1 MKLTRVFTILVVVLI
16 VMVHAHELSFAQDD
30 LNVDKK
36 VYMVIVNKLSLSDI
50 EKMPNLRGLIDEG
63 SLGLL
68 NVRGLNGYNGAECFI
83 TINASSKAY
92 ASNISSQFFALNNDE
107 YREAYENRVGP
118 LDGEYQIAN
127 IEIGRIYNQN
137 EDNKYA
143 PYIGALGD
151 SLHSKGFKTAVFG
164 NSDTDEEIIRYA
176 PLIPMDSKGLVDFGN
191 VDDILIEDKDYPY
204 GLKTDYD
211 RILKEISAI
220 KDRASL
226 IVIDTGDLT
235 RLSNYSNSLSDS
247 AFNEKRDMILKD
259 IDTFIG
265 DLVESIDYENSLLMI
280 ISPNSPEGRIDESIL
295 SPFVLWGRGVEKGT
309 VISSTT
315 KRAGIVANIDIG
327 PTIAKFLDVTM
338 EKSSGNVIEYSYYD
352 GDIYE
357 YINNLNSRINLT
369 SKIRSKTLT
378 TYGIISVIIM
388 VLVSTIV
395 LLKLKVDSTLGRILE
410 IALMCIY
417 SLPLLF
423 IVVSILNIDN
433 MMKFI
438 LSLMLFTVIFI
449 AVNVKFERKKLIYML
464 TFFYFILIAVDIV
477 FNGVL
482 SKFSVLSHDPV
493 IGARYFGI
501 GNEMVGLFLA
511 VSMLSTGL
519 LHNKFSNKAFSILIP
534 FVSIILVGHP
544 KLGAN
549 VGGLISFLSAG
560 LYYAMEVFNK
570 KINIRNLIIIG
581 LSIVI
586 IIGLFGFIDVKFNPN
601 PTHLGR
607 SLILIRNEGLNIVE
621 NIIVR
626 KLMMNIKLIGTSFWT
641 KVLLFNIVTHGILSI
656 LYNNLFDNILKTGF
670 KKAYLS
676 CIVGAVVGFIINDSG
691 LILSSIGMNMI
702 TIFYLFLIVNSGL
715 VYRKQEVD

>member
-16 VMVHAHELSFAQDD
+16 VMVHAYELSFAQDA

-107 YREAYENRVGP
+107 YREAYENRVGS

-151 SLHSKGFKTAVFG
+151 SLHSNGFKTAVFG

-220 KDRASL
+220 NYRASL

-265 DLVESIDYENSLLMI
+265 DLVGSIDYENSLLMI
-280 ISPNSPEGRIDESIL
+280 VSPNSPEDRIDESVL
-295 SPFVLWGRGVEKGT
+295 SPIVLWGKDVQKGT

-315 KRAGIVANIDIG
+315 NRVGIVTNMDIG
-327 PTIAKFLDVTM
+327 PTITKFLNVSM
-338 EKSSGNVIEYSYYD
+338 VKSSGNVIEYT
-352 GDIYE
+352 GEENVYE
-357 YINNLNSRINLT
+357 FISKINSRINLT
-369 SKIRSKTLT
+369 SKIRTKTLT

-388 VLVSTIV
+388 ILVSTIV
-395 LLKLKVDSTLGRILE
+395 LLKLKIDNIMGRILE
-410 IALMCIY
+410 ILLICVY
-417 SLPLLF
+417 GLPLIFFVISLF
-423 IVVSILNIDN
+423 NLNNMIRFILTLVLSIGIFMVVSN
-433 MMKFI
+433 
-438 LSLMLFTVIFI
+438 
-449 AVNVKFERKKLIYML
+449 KFERKKLIYML

-482 SKFSVLSHDPV
+482 SKFSVLSHDPI

-511 VSMLSTGL
+511 VSMLTTGL
-519 LHNKFSNKAFSILIP
+519 LHTKFSKKALLILIP
-534 FVSIILVGHP
+534 FLSTILVGHP

-549 VGGLISFLSAG
+549 VGGLISFLFAG
-560 LYYAMEVFNK
+560 LYFVMEVFDK
-570 KINIRNLIIIG
+570 RINIRNLIIIG
-581 LSIVI
+581 LSIAI
-586 IIGLFGFIDVKFNPN
+586 IIAIFGFIDVKLNPN

-607 SLILIRNEGLNIVE
+607 ALIQIGDEGLNIVE
-621 NIIVR
+621 NIIFR
-626 KLMMNIKLIGTSFWT
+626 KLLMNIKLIGTSFWT
-641 KVLLFNIVTHGILSI
+641 KVLLCNIITHGILSV
-656 LYNNLFDNILKTGF
+656 LYTNLFDRIMKPGL

-676 CIVGAVVGFIINDSG
+676 CIVGSIVGFMVNDSG
-691 LILSSIGMNMI
+691 LILTSIGMNMI
-702 TIFYLFLIVNSGL
+702 TIFYLFIVVNSGL
-715 VYRKQEVD
+715 VYSKQEVD